1 MNNIVDKTVKRMQE
15 LMNSS
20 NTISE
25 SKKNATDPVEY
36 ASKGPDGNYYGIV
49 REGSNFYIKMA
60 KTGNKKPL
68 KEDFD
73 YIGGF
78 VNRNKNSFSS
88 YAAAVRKF
96 EGKMASLKEAYEA
109 NCTIIEG
116 ADKSHNKTAI
126 IEAKR
131 GTEGDVKR
139 QLEIMNKSVEIDE
152 GYHKAKTIS
161 EAKEITKKNKAKA
174 APFSIAD
181 TDSEAFDKDGKPK
194 RKGTHSSFKPFSKGC
209 CKGSIVA
216 NIKEAAK
223 DNEDWGDVD
232 NDDDDDEDIN
242 LDKDYN
248 DEDDLTGDM
257 EDTDDADNDFDTD
270 EFDDD
275 TETFHVSPDAK
286 KIEIILDDSDEDQFD
301 DDDLYDDDNEE
312 GDDESEE
319 GDEDEEPVK
328 KESFRRRGRAIN
340 EEQFWGKHPAYR
352 RQPFTL
358 PARKRGYKNTRQ
370 WDDSSVENET
380 PYGSDNQEYKAP
392 FSVRPNGRKFFNE
405 SRFSNKK
412 KRY

>member
-1 MNNIVDKTVKRMQE
+1 
-15 LMNSS
+15 
-20 NTISE
+20 
-25 SKKNATDPVEY
+25 
-36 ASKGPDGNYYGIV
+36 
-49 REGSNFYIKMA
+49 
-60 KTGNKKPL
+60 
-68 KEDFD
+68 
-73 YIGGF
+73 
-78 VNRNKNSFSS
+78 
-88 YAAAVRKF
+88 
-96 EGKMASLKEAYEA
+96 
-109 NCTIIEG
+109 
-116 ADKSHNKTAI
+116 
-126 IEAKR
+126 
-131 GTEGDVKR
+131 
-139 QLEIMNKSVEIDE
+139 
-152 GYHKAKTIS
+152 
-161 EAKEITKKNKAKA
+161 
-174 APFSIAD
+174 
-181 TDSEAFDKDGKPK
+181 
-194 RKGTHSSFKPFSKGC
+194 
-209 CKGSIVA
+209 
-216 NIKEAAK
+216 
-223 DNEDWGDVD
+223 
-232 NDDDDDEDIN
+232 
-242 LDKDYN
+242 
-248 DEDDLTGDM
+248 M